1 MRQIEFKSSAHG
13 STLIFDV
20 TERTSDE
27 ISFNVSVKTPWFS
40 GVAPASTIHGSP
52 AQLFLEMAAER
63 NGWTQKKTWADLEQR
78 VSFEATCDLT
88 GHVTL
93 IVTLVG
99 QDYESQLRAII
110 KYDLGQLEKMSSD
123 LSLLLG

>member
-1 MRQIEFKSSAHG
+1 M
-13 STLIFDV
+13 
-20 TERTSDE
+20 
-27 ISFNVSVKTPWFS
+27 
-40 GVAPASTIHGSP
+40 
-52 AQLFLEMAAER
+52 LFLEMAAER
-63 NGWTQKKTWADLEQR
+63 KGWSQKKTWTDLEGR

-99 QDYESQLRAII
+99 EDYQSRLRAII
-110 KYDLGQLEKMSSD
+110 KYDLGQLEKMAGD